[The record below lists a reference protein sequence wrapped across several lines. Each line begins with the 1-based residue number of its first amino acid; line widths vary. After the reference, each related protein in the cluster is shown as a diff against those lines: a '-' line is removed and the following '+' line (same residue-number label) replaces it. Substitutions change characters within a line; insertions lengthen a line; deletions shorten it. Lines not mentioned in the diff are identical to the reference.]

1 MLVQDV
7 RERCEELFA
16 YRDNFDASKI
26 LQPELSAVVPSATSF
41 EDTVSPEDSKRN
53 SSSEDLVVLKEI
65 GKQDSPPYS
74 LMLTG
79 AIIVLLIAMLLA
91 MLFMLK

>member
-16 YRDNFDASKI
+16 YRDNFDASQI
-26 LQPELSAVVPSATSF
+26 LQPELLAVVPPATSF
-41 EDTVSPEDSKRN
+41 TDIVSPEDSKRN
-53 SSSEDLVVLKEI
+53 SSSEDLVVLKES
-65 GKQDSPPYS
+65 GKQDSPPHS
-74 LMLTG
+74 LVLTG

-91 MLFMLK
+91 LFTLK